1 MTARARRLLA
11 AAAAMVVLGLA
22 LAPPAL
28 ARDVWLIAV
37 GNNLG
42 HAGEQALRYAERDA
56 SELVTVMKRLGGVS
70 GSRAILVVGED
81 ASAVRGAV
89 LEVNAR
95 IRGAAHAGREAVL
108 LVYYSGHADASA
120 LHLGPS
126 SLALQELKAMVAG
139 SPAAARVLV
148 LDACRS
154 GSLTR
159 VKGVKAAK
167 TFEIDLDDRLQVEGM
182 AIITSSASDEDS
194 HEADR
199 LRGSFFSH
207 HFASGLRGAADR
219 DRDGRVSLDEV
230 YAYTY
235 SQTLRSSG
243 RTLQLQHPT
252 YAYDI
257 KGRGELVL
265 TNLNTHR
272 RGSGRLK
279 LVTPGLYLVM
289 EGREGGPVAAE
300 VVVGELGAT
309 LALPP
314 RAYFVQRRDPDA
326 YHEYELTL
334 GAGAEVDLGRVPYET
349 VAYARLLRKGGGD
362 RAAVHGISAAGGV
375 RGEILAGEG
384 PTPQVVVGYTAD
396 LAWMTFGGRLRFS
409 TASTPA
415 TDGLAEAHHQEVA
428 VGLTARRYL
437 DLAWF
442 SISLGI
448 VAELVVHIQTFKTP
462 GLARPRTGVGFG
474 FGGML
479 GLERDLTDALTLRI
493 EGGPMT
499 QVFSRIVT
507 SQGAARG
514 STLASPITWWVHAGL
529 GWRF

>member
-1 MTARARRLLA
+1 MTARRRLTLA
-11 AAAAMVVLGLA
+11 AAALA
-22 LAPPAL
+22 LTGAMAMASPAQ
-28 ARDVWLIAV
+28 ARDVWLVAV

-56 SELVTVMKRLGGVS
+56 SELVKVMKRLGGVS
-70 GSRAILVVGED
+70 GSRAVLVVGEAAAD
-81 ASAVRGAV
+81 VRGAV

-95 IRGAAHAGREAVL
+95 IRAASHAGKDAVL

-120 LHLGPS
+120 LHLGPT
-126 SLALQELKAMVAG
+126 SLALTELKAMVAG

-167 TFEIDLDDRLQVEGM
+167 TFEIDIEDRLKVEGM

-257 KGRGELVL
+257 KGRGVLVL
-265 TNLNTHR
+265 TNLNAHR
-272 RGSGRLK
+272 RRSGRLR
-279 LVTPGLYLVM
+279 LGHPGLYLVM

-300 VVVGELGAT
+300 IVVGGDGAT
-309 LALPP
+309 VALPP

-326 YHEYELTL
+326 YHEYEVTL
-334 GAGAEVDLGRVPYET
+334 AAGAEVDLGTIPYKT
-349 VAYARLLRKGGGD
+349 VAYARLLRKGGGE
-362 RAAVHGISAAGGV
+362 RAAVHGLYATGGV

-396 LAWMTFGGRLRFS
+396 LAWMTFGARLRFG

-415 TDGLAEAHHQEVA
+415 TDGLAEAAHHEIA
-428 VGLTARRYL
+428 IGLTARRYL
-437 DLAWF
+437 DLPWF

-448 VAELVVHIQTFKTP
+448 LAELVVHLQTFTTP

-474 FGGML
+474 FGGLL
-479 GLERDLTDALTLRI
+479 GLERDLTDALTLRV

-507 SQGAARG
+507 SQGAAKTT
-514 STLASPITWWVHAGL
+514 TLATPITWWVHAGL
-529 GWRF
+529 AYRF